1 MAQIAERKPAHGD
14 YCTAD
19 LTITE
24 SKLLGR
30 LASRLPPRARTAV
43 RRRLTRLNRPRWGN
57 LRRREPFSG
66 YYGFD
71 RGTPVDRFYIERF
84 LAEHAQDI
92 RGTVLEVGSARYARA
107 FREPPP
113 DHVEIVDVDAGNPEA
128 SIVADLSEPSSLPAG
143 RFDCFILIQTLQLV
157 ADLDA
162 ALANAWQSLARGGV
176 LLVSVPGIT
185 RSDSDHVKADRW
197 RFTPAGLD
205 TLLAGTCSSGLREVT
220 GFGNLTSALAFLLGL
235 AAEELEESEL
245 STMDPH
251 FTVSVCARVEKR

>member
-19 LTITE
+19 LTFAE
-24 SKLLGR
+24 SKLLAR
-30 LASRLPPRARTAV
+30 LASSLPSRARTAV

-84 LAEHAQDI
+84 LAKHARDI

-113 DHVEIVDVDAGNPEA
+113 DRVEIVDIDAGNPET
-128 SIVADLSEPSSLPAG
+128 SIVADLSEPSSLPPG

-162 ALANAWQSLARGGV
+162 ALANAWQSLASGGV

-185 RSDSDHVKADRW
+185 RSDPDHVKADRW

-205 TLLAGTCSSGLREVT
+205 TLLAGTCSKGVREVT
-220 GFGNLTSALAFLLGL
+220 GYGNLTSAMAFLLGL

-245 STMDPH
+245 TAMDPH